1 MLKLKLEKGA
11 DMGVNKIGL
20 NVSEIK
26 DIADCIDNFPLATNA
41 YVEITVESNGLG
53 KTTTIEFS
61 TKMNGIDGK
70 FSVEIT
76 GSSDW

>member
-1 MLKLKLEKGA
+1 
-11 DMGVNKIGL
+11 MGVNKIGL

-26 DIADCIDNFPLATNA
+26 KIVDCIDNFPLATNTNA

-53 KTTTIEFS
+53 KTTTIEFP